1 MSPSKITVTAIPNIP
16 LIQPGDDLSAII
28 LELMEAAGLRL
39 LDGDILV
46 IAQKVVSKAEGRLV
60 RLDTVTPSPRARQV
74 AEQTD
79 KDPRLVEV
87 ILSDTR
93 EISRMRKGLLIVEH
107 KLGFI
112 SANAGVDRS
121 NVAPNP
127 STGSGQR
134 EERAWAARLP
144 IDPDA
149 SARAIR
155 EQLVA
160 ATGKEVAVIINDTHG
175 RPWRVGAVGVAIGVA
190 GIEPVQDL
198 RGRPDL
204 FGHPLETTQVGL
216 ADQIA
221 AAASLVMGQADEGRP
236 VVLVRGLPY
245 TVRDDAS
252 ARELLRPKEQDL
264 YR

>member
-1 MSPSKITVTAIPNIP
+1 MKLAQITITAVPNIP
-16 LIQPGDDLSAII
+16 LIRPGDDLPAII
-28 LELMEAAGLRL
+28 LERMEAAGLRL
-39 LDGDILV
+39 EDGDILV
-46 IAQKVVSKAEGRLV
+46 IAQKIVSKAEGRLI
-60 RLDTVTPSPRARQV
+60 RLDTVTPSARACEI
-74 AEQTD
+74 AEQIG

-87 ILSDTR
+87 ILWDTHA
-93 EISRMRKGLLIVEH
+93 ISRMRKGLLIVEH

-121 NVAPNP
+121 NVAPD
-127 STGSGQR
+127 
-134 EERAWAARLP
+134 EERAWVTQLP

-155 EQLVA
+155 LRLMA
-160 ATGKEVAVIINDTHG
+160 TTGKEVAVIINDTHG

-190 GIEPVQDL
+190 GMAPVQDL
-198 RGRPDL
+198 RGHPDL
-204 FGHPLETTQVGL
+204 FGHTLETSQVGL

-236 VVLVRGLPY
+236 VALVRGLPY

-252 ARELLRPKEQDL
+252 ARELLRSREHDL